1 VEPRVHEIR
10 RTTLN
15 QKMKILSMKKLNNVL
30 LITATVMFAGIA
42 TACNSTQSASVES
55 NATAQMSDSTKP
67 NPTKSQNNIIVDVRT
82 VEEWNND
89 GHADCSIN
97 IPLSDLSNKIEELK
111 KYQSITLVCRS
122 GNRAN
127 TAKGMLEEAGIQNIT
142 NLGAWQ
148 NIQCKK

>member
-1 VEPRVHEIR
+1 
-10 RTTLN
+10 
-15 QKMKILSMKKLNNVL
+15 M
-30 LITATVMFAGIA
+30 A
-42 TACNSTQSASVES
+42 TACNSTQSPASDM
-55 NATAQMSDSTKP
+55 ATTNQVADSTKP
-67 NPTKSQNNIIVDVRT
+67 SATKSQNNIIVDVRT

-89 GHADCSIN
+89 GHADCSVN
-97 IPLSDLSNKIEELK
+97 IPLSDLSTKIEELK

-127 TAKGMLEEAGIQNIT
+127 TAKSMLEEAGLQNIS